1 MSHRG
6 TEIDYTS
13 LLLSDHSREPC
24 RLTGHV
30 GNNFQ
35 GCLDVCPALPS
46 ISPIS
51 KPPLYCP
58 LPNCQAHHLAP
69 ASAGVTM
76 PMLSPPPPFHHRRRR
91 TIWTQSSR
99 SWDDVAGVDT
109 PVVGNIETLD
119 DDDEESGERMPEIG
133 MGGRLATHVT
143 LKIVGCLYQLYAKPT
158 RILFWWEPSTSAAIP
173 WNF

>member
-1 MSHRG
+1 
-6 TEIDYTS
+6 
-13 LLLSDHSREPC
+13 
-24 RLTGHV
+24 
-30 GNNFQ
+30 
-35 GCLDVCPALPS
+35 
-46 ISPIS
+46 
-51 KPPLYCP
+51 
-58 LPNCQAHHLAP
+58 
-69 ASAGVTM
+69 
-76 PMLSPPPPFHHRRRR
+76 
-91 TIWTQSSR
+91 
-99 SWDDVAGVDT
+99 VDT